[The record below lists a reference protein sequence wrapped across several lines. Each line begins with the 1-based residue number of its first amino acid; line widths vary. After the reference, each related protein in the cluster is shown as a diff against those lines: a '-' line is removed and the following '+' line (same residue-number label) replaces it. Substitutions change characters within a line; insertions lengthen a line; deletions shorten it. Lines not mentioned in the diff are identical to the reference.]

1 VHTAGVLDDGIL
13 TALTPERLAGVL
25 RPKAD
30 AAWHL
35 HELTQA
41 HDLALFALYSSVSGI
56 VGSPGQASYAAAN
69 TFLDALAEH
78 RRDQGL
84 PAVSLGWGLWRE
96 GMGSGLADTDVE
108 RMAREGLPPL
118 TAETGLALFDAALA
132 GGLSTVLP
140 IELDRA
146 ALRAHARTT
155 EVAPVLRGLAKV
167 TTRRAV
173 TTARQETGLR
183 ERLAT
188 RPDDERRTVVVDLV
202 RHNAAAVLGHEAG
215 GAIDPARAF
224 KDLGF
229 DSLTSVELRNR
240 MNAVTGL
247 RLSATAVFD
256 HPTVAALAAHLLTEL
271 APPEVNAADA
281 VLTELDRLESRLAA
295 VAGDGRIAARIRQLL
310 DGVTTTGSDVGRL
323 EDASADE
330 VVDFL
335 ATELGI
341 S

>member
-1 VHTAGVLDDGIL
+1 
-13 TALTPERLAGVL
+13 
-25 RPKAD
+25 
-30 AAWHL
+30 
-35 HELTQA
+35 
-41 HDLALFALYSSVSGI
+41 
-56 VGSPGQASYAAAN
+56 
-69 TFLDALAEH
+69 
-78 RRDQGL
+78 
-84 PAVSLGWGLWRE
+84 
-96 GMGSGLADTDVE
+96 M
-108 RMAREGLPPL
+108 
-118 TAETGLALFDAALA
+118 
-132 GGLSTVLP
+132 LP

-188 RPDDERRTVVVDLV
+188 LPDDERRTVVVDLV

-295 VAGDGRIAARIRQLL
+295 VADDGRIAARIRQLL